1 MVAGCLRVRSNVK
14 CCYYSCS
21 SYFRLKC
28 LVISYH
34 DRHCCHARTIR
45 QVPTFLS
52 IWKRCSYPL
61 NIECHAG
68 QAWLQLRVH
77 LPHCHQ
83 HPQKQRKHG
92 TSHLRCRARR
102 AEARVAAEIA
112 AAETYLK
119 VVEDATIAQTRDC
132 AS

>member
-1 MVAGCLRVRSNVK
+1 MTDAVAMPELFAKFQHFCLSGK
-14 CCYYSCS
+14 C
-21 SYFRLKC
+21 
-28 LVISYH
+28 
-34 DRHCCHARTIR
+34 A
-45 QVPTFLS
+45 
-52 IWKRCSYPL
+52 PL
-61 NIECHAG
+61 NMECHAG

-119 VVEDATIAQTRDC
+119 VVEDATIAQTREIAVQADLFPPPLETQDGP
-132 AS
+132 AEKLTIL